1 MKPGPKKQYPIALNV
16 RLSGADI
23 ARLDNIEGKTRAEKI
38 RALIRAYGEPTGG
51 NVVTEAAVLRERL
64 KAAESEMTR
73 AWILREL
80 EHGGYY
86 VNRAAYGR
94 LASEHGPETYEEAL
108 TILED
113 YVGRTEVNEG
123 VACYWALLELGH
135 RDRAEAAVKRR
146 EARTK

>member
-1 MKPGPKKQYPIALNV
+1 MRRYPASRSPARAQ
-16 RLSGADI
+16 RLSTWVDEAPAKQRVHGLDALMMLCRIVQGGGPDTSVVE
-23 ARLDNIEGKTRAEKI
+23 AR
-38 RALIRAYGEPTGG
+38 
-51 NVVTEAAVLRERL
+51 VRERL

-80 EHGGYY
+80 EHGDYY

-94 LASEHGPETYEEAL
+94 LAREHGPKTYEKAL

-113 YVGRTEVNEG
+113 YVERTDVNEG

-146 EARTK
+146 EARAK